1 MLSKLNTESKIV
13 GTKQGKRARLNESV
27 NTVFI
32 AKDAENKVI
41 KDVEQL
47 CKKKSVDIIY
57 VDTMKELGNACGIEV
72 SAASA
77 ALLK

>member
-1 MLSKLNTESKIV
+1 MLSKLNTENKVV
-13 GTKQGKRARLNESV
+13 GTKQVKRAILNESA

-32 AKDAENKVI
+32 AEDAENKVI
-41 KDVEQL
+41 KDIEKL
-47 CKKKSVDIIY
+47 CEEKSVDIIY

>member
-13 GTKQGKRARLNESV
+13 GTKQVKRAILNESV

-47 CKKKSVDIIY
+47 CEEKSVDIVY

>member
-1 MLSKLNTESKIV
+1 MLLKLNTESKIV
-13 GTKQGKRARLNESV
+13 GTKQVKRAILNETV

-41 KDVEQL
+41 KSVEEL
-47 CKKKSVDIIY
+47 CEEKSVDIIY